1 MTLCFS
7 QGNPPF
13 EKPSIAK
20 GITNFV
26 LYKFGHLPQKDWQT
40 MYDLAK
46 MFLHCL
52 NHWKLEPPAAR
63 RQVMS
68 QDEISAYKVVQVNG
82 GIETSLELTILLF
95 SGELHKVALL
105 LPRTSLL

>member
-1 MTLCFS
+1 
-7 QGNPPF
+7 
-13 EKPSIAK
+13 
-20 GITNFV
+20 
-26 LYKFGHLPQKDWQT
+26 

>member
-1 MTLCFS
+1 M
-7 QGNPPF
+7 
-13 EKPSIAK
+13 
-20 GITNFV
+20 

-68 QDEISAYKVVQVNG
+68 QDEISAYKVSP
-82 GIETSLELTILLF
+82 ITSLSS
-95 SGELHKVALL
+95 SGSKEQTQIVREQK
-105 LPRTSLL
+105 